1 MSVRR
6 RKSTSG
12 LNKTCTCQPVCLLP
26 VLGKIFFHFLGAFH
40 LRLKGFKDQPTDHYG
55 RTLWYQWLRAIGRAR
70 VCLSSQAQ
78 YELQLKY
85 LKSFMKSY
93 PGKRK
98 FGFTFLSDLC
108 HRSAGLLSA
117 GDNGFVAFFESLKN
131 ESLLN
136 DTMFITMSDHG
147 PRYKEIRLSPQ
158 GKLEHRLPFLS
169 LTLPPWFKY
178 SYPEHV
184 AALVKNSRI
193 ISSPF
198 DLYATMKHLL
208 TFPDQRL
215 VETTG
220 IGASLFEPLPD
231 NRTCEDTGISDNYCP
246 CLRWQSI
253 DISHPHVRE
262 AVKVAVLHINELLVS
277 HPMTANLCHQLEL
290 ETIFEAYQKLPSRE
304 ADMNFLSGKEN
315 ATCSY
320 QIRFQTTPGDGLFEA
335 LLKMNATGD
344 FKVYN
349 EIDRVSMY
357 GDQPNCIVNHV
368 PSMRPY
374 CLCK

>member
-1 MSVRR
+1 
-6 RKSTSG
+6 
-12 LNKTCTCQPVCLLP
+12 
-26 VLGKIFFHFLGAFH
+26 
-40 LRLKGFKDQPTDHYG
+40 
-55 RTLWYQWLRAIGRAR
+55 
-70 VCLSSQAQ
+70 
-78 YELQLKY
+78 
-85 LKSFMKSY
+85 MKSY

-98 FGFTFLSDLC
+98 FGFAFLSDLC
-108 HRSAGLLSA
+108 HRSANLLRA
-117 GDNGFVAFFESLKN
+117 ADDGFTAFFESLKN

-147 PRYKEIRLSPQ
+147 PTYKEIRHSPQ

-169 LTLPPWFKY
+169 LTFPPWFKLN
-178 SYPEHV
+178 YPKHA

-208 TFPDQRL
+208 TFPEKRS
-215 VETTG
+215 VETAG

-253 DISHPHVRE
+253 DITHPHVRK
-262 AVKVAVLHINELLVS
+262 AVKTAVIHINQLLLS
-277 HPMTANLCHQLEL
+277 HPKTANLCHQLEL
-290 ETIFEAYQKLPSRE
+290 KSIFKAHQKLPSHE
-304 ADMNFLSGKEN
+304 ADMNFLSGQEN

-320 QIRFQTTPGDGLFEA
+320 QIKFQTTPGDGLFEA
-335 LLKMNATGD
+335 LLQMNATGD

-357 GDQPNCIVNHV
+357 GDQPKCIVNHV
-368 PSMRPY
+368 PSVRPY

>member
-1 MSVRR
+1 MWTCLS
-6 RKSTSG
+6 SLCLPTSR
-12 LNKTCTCQPVCLLP
+12 LYVFN
-26 VLGKIFFHFLGAFH
+26 FLGAFH
-40 LRLKGFKDQPTDHYG
+40 LRLRGFKDQPTDHYG
-55 RTLWYQWLRAIGRAR
+55 RPLWHEWDR
-70 VCLSSQAQ
+70 VTRSASICLSSQPQ

-117 GDNGFVAFFESLKN
+117 ADEGFMAFFESLKN

-147 PRYKEIRLSPQ
+147 PRYSEIRHSPQ

-169 LTLPPWFKY
+169 LTFPSWFKR

-184 AALVKNSRI
+184 AALEKNTQI
-193 ISSPF
+193 ITSPF

-208 TFPDQRL
+208 TFPEKHL
-215 VETTG
+215 VETAQM
-220 IGASLFEPLPD
+220 GASLFEPLHE
-231 NRTCEDTGISDNYCP
+231 NRMCEDTGIPDNYCP

-253 DISHPHVRE
+253 DISHVHVLE
-262 AVKVAVLHINELLVS
+262 AVEVAVSHINKRLKG
-277 HPMTANLCHQLEL
+277 HHKTANLCHQIKLKTILE
-290 ETIFEAYQKLPSRE
+290 ARQKLPSRV
-304 ADMNFLSGKEN
+304 ANMKFLSGKQN
-315 ATCSY
+315 APCSY
-320 QIRFQTTPGDGLFEA
+320 QIKFQTTPGDGLFEGVI
-335 LLKMNATGD
+335 KMTASGG
-344 FKVYN
+344 FQVSN
-349 EIDRVSMY
+349 EIDRVNQY
-357 GDQPNCIVNHV
+357 GDQPKCIVNHV
-368 PSMRPY
+368 PSLRPF